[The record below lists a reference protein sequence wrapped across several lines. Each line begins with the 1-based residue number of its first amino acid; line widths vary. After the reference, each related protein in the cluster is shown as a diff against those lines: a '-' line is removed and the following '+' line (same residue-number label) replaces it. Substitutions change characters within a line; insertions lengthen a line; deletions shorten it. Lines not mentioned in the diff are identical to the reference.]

1 MTSQLVLARAGG
13 VVAPLSVRLGLTSA
27 SDWDAPAFLSLPASV
42 NFPSK
47 IKNHSSPIKLLAS
60 FHVFLLENLAMT
72 PTKFSDSDKRE
83 ILRLY
88 QQSDENTIT
97 LAKRYGVSSSTVR
110 RILQSALSES
120 EYEFL
125 VQQKQKPLSDRSSVV
140 EPTEATADASVAS
153 ETSPVDFPL
162 SESVPNLR
170 QTTRNRSL
178 SAAGAVTEL
187 EIQGTLQ
194 PDFDVSDLADAGD
207 ANFARTSNSAAVS
220 GELRAMLPEAGFVA
234 GENFSDFDEDEDF
247 DEEEEEEEEE
257 DSLFE
262 GSLLGSRSSGESILD
277 LGAAPVGAG
286 FAGGLRGTGL
296 IQISPLSEASLPKI
310 CYLVVDR
317 AAELITKPLK
327 AFGELGQIPV
337 AEIREKTLPVF
348 DNHRVA
354 LRFATRNQKI
364 LKIPDGNMLKKVAP
378 YLLAKGITRL
388 LIDDRVYSV

>member
-1 MTSQLVLARAGG
+1 
-13 VVAPLSVRLGLTSA
+13 
-27 SDWDAPAFLSLPASV
+27 
-42 NFPSK
+42 
-47 IKNHSSPIKLLAS
+47 
-60 FHVFLLENLAMT
+60 MT

-83 ILRLY
+83 IVRLY
-88 QQSDENTIT
+88 QQSDENTIS

-125 VQQKQKPLSDRSSVV
+125 VQQKQKRLSDRSSVIK
-140 EPTEATADASVAS
+140 PTEATADASAAS

-170 QTTRNRSL
+170 QTTRNHSV
-178 SAAGAVTEL
+178 SAAQAVIEL

-194 PDFDVSDLADAGD
+194 SDLDVSDLSNAEDV
-207 ANFARTSNSAAVS
+207 NLARISVNTTAT
-220 GELRAMLPEAGFVA
+220 GERRSMLPEAGFVA
-234 GENFSDFDEDEDF
+234 GEDFSDFDEDEDE
-247 DEEEEEEEEE
+247 DEDEDFEEDLEDE

-262 GSLLGSRSSGESILD
+262 GSLLGSRSSGESILFE
-277 LGAAPVGAG
+277 G
-286 FAGGLRGTGL
+286 FANELRATGL
-296 IQISPLSEASLPKI
+296 IQVSPLSEASLPKI

-317 AAELITKPLK
+317 AAELITRPLK

-354 LRFATRNQKI
+354 RRFATRNQRVF
-364 LKIPDGNMLKKVAP
+364 KIPDGNMLKKAAP
-378 YLLAKGITRL
+378 YLQAKGITRL
-388 LIDDRVYSV
+388 LIDGQVYSL